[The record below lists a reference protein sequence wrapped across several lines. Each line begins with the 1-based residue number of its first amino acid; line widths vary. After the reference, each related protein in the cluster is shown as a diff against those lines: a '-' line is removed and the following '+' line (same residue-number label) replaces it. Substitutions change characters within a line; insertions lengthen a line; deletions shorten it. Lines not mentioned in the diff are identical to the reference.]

1 MAYDDAVKELYGIAR
16 NPSEYQKIADQVQ
29 SAEMGE
35 GRELTQFLVNEP
47 KVIRPM
53 FTAPKAKPKTGGF
66 GGKDR
71 FSRYLAGLV
80 GKKMQK
86 AIRSW
91 AEGVLANG

>member
-1 MAYDDAVKELYGIAR
+1 MRDIA
-16 NPSEYQKIADQVQ
+16 SQVR
-29 SAEMGE
+29 SAQAGE
-35 GRELTQFLVNEP
+35 GRKQSEFAFDNPSLVKP
-47 KVIRPM
+47 YFKPAKKV
-53 FTAPKAKPKTGGF
+53 GGF

-91 AEGVLANG
+91 AEGVLSNG